1 MLIFFTVNKNLINYH
16 FFFEKFTFFTII
28 VKKGKIILITA
39 NILTVLEPFWDGKR
53 YYYPFWRFSLYN

>member
-39 NILTVLEPFWDGKR
+39 NILTVLEPFKF
-53 YYYPFWRFSLYN
+53 YYKI